1 VIPHRFIFVL
11 IAGAALLLAGCS
23 RQEKITTRSPEALRL
38 YQQGVGLWEKFYY
51 REAKES
57 FLQAIAAD
65 SSFALAW
72 GRLAL
77 VYMRVGDEKAADA
90 AGKRAIEL
98 SQATTPREGMVVR
111 LWLHWARSEG
121 KAGLATSDTLVRE
134 YPDDKEVYLFRGF
147 LFETAGD
154 VKSAISAY
162 RTAIEKDS
170 TYAIAVMSLGYAYS
184 YIGDQDQ
191 AIASMQR
198 YIRLAPEAADPRAS
212 YGDLL
217 LWVGR
222 YDDALDQYRKSL
234 EIKPDYWYAFQRIGE
249 IYSTLGRLRDAR
261 EQILKAVAFLP
272 RDRRSEADLMIT
284 DGRLEIARGHYEKAL
299 ELLKSAGEADTSY
312 QGWRYGAALAQ
323 IKLRRFD
330 EAEKNLE
337 QIHES
342 LLRRNLDN
350 SPGSVEYDLLHARLL
365 AEQGSYADA
374 LASGE
379 KALDHATRYN
389 RGIIFSRIAEIY
401 LKQGQYES
409 ALDACGE
416 ALSVNPNLPA
426 GLLVLTKVY
435 HTKGDKGMTVEI
447 GGRLFALWKDADPDF
462 QDLIELR
469 RLLGRT
475 PSV

>member
-1 VIPHRFIFVL
+1 MAHRFLFL
-11 IAGAALLLAGCS
+11 LFTGAALLVAGCS
-23 RQEKITTRSPEALRL
+23 REEKITTRSPEALRF
-38 YQQGVGLWEKFYY
+38 YQEGVGLWEKFYY
-51 REAKES
+51 REAKDS
-57 FLQAIAAD
+57 FSRAIASD
-65 SSFALAW
+65 SNFALAW

-77 VYMRVGDEKAADA
+77 VYMRVGDEKAAEA
-90 AGKRAIEL
+90 AGKRALDL
-98 SQATTPREGMVVR
+98 SQATTPRERLLVR

-121 KAGLATSDTLVRE
+121 KAGLATSDTLVRQ
-134 YPDDKEVYLFRGF
+134 YPDEKEVYLFRGF
-147 LFETAGD
+147 LFETVGD

-191 AIASMQR
+191 AIACMQR

-222 YDDALDQYRKSL
+222 YDDALDQYRTSL

-249 IYSTLGRLRDAR
+249 IYAMLGRLRDAR
-261 EQILKAVAFLP
+261 EQILKAVTFLP
-272 RDRRSEADLMIT
+272 RDRRSDADLMIT

-299 ELLKSAGEADTSY
+299 ELLRKAEVADTSY
-312 QGWRYGAALAQ
+312 QGWRYSAALAQ
-323 IKLRRFD
+323 IKLRRFAD
-330 EAEKNLE
+330 AERNLE
-337 QIHES
+337 YLYQTI
-342 LLRRNLDN
+342 LRKNLDN
-350 SPGSVEYDLLHARLL
+350 SPTTVDYDLLRSRLL
-365 AEQGSYADA
+365 AEEGSYADA
-374 LASGE
+374 LAAGE
-379 KALDHATRYN
+379 KALNRATRYN
-389 RGIIFSRIAEIY
+389 RGVIFSRIAEIY

-416 ALSVNPNLPA
+416 ALSVNPNLPS

-435 HTKGDKGMTVEI
+435 HAKGDKGMTVEI
-447 GGRLFALWKDADPDF
+447 GGRLLALWKDADPDF
-462 QDLIELR
+462 QDLVELR

-475 PSV
+475 PTV